1 MSPYFPGKHAA
12 GRAALMLLL
21 GACAALPGLAAA
33 QAFPSQPVTVIVP
46 SSAGGS
52 ADIMARIIAEPLA
65 QSLGQP
71 VIVENK
77 AGAGGAIGMNSVA
90 NARPD
95 GYTIAIG
102 TASTLTT
109 NPLMNKAAKVDPLK
123 DLAPISP
130 LVSIPGILTV
140 TASFKADNLD
150 QFVAEVKS
158 HPDQYT
164 MGSSGFGSIGH
175 LVVEAINQ
183 ELGIELRHIPYRGM
197 GPAVMATLSGESQ
210 ALFDQYP
217 SSRPHVVSGKLKPL
231 AVAWNERLPEL
242 PGVPTFAEA
251 GYDTL
256 NALTTTWFGLVAP
269 AGTPPHVVQAL
280 NQALLQALAKPETIA
295 QLQKVGAQPIG
306 DTPQALTRMISESL
320 DRNREIIKQ
329 RGLTFD

>member
-1 MSPYFPGKHAA
+1 MSPRTPRHAM
-12 GRAALMLLL
+12 RCAALALL
-21 GACAALPGLAAA
+21 GAAAMPAPGMA
-33 QAFPSQPVTVIVP
+33 QSFPSQPVTMIVP

-52 ADIMARIIAEPLA
+52 ADIIARVIAEPLA

-77 AGAGGAIGMNSVA
+77 AGAGGAIGMNAVA
-90 NARPD
+90 QARPD

-150 QFVAEVKS
+150 QFISQAKA

-197 GPAVMATLSGESQ
+197 GPAVVATLSGESQ
-210 ALFDQYP
+210 VLFDQYP
-217 SSRPHVVSGKLKPL
+217 SSRPHVLAGKLKPL
-231 AVAWNERLPEL
+231 AIAWKERLPDL
-242 PGVPTFAEA
+242 PNVPTFAEA
-251 GYDTL
+251 GYDAL

-269 AGTPPHVVQAL
+269 AGTPEQTVAAL
-280 NQALLQALAKPETIA
+280 NKALLQALARPDTIA

-306 DTPQALTRMISESL
+306 DTPQALTGLISESL
-320 DRNREIIKQ
+320 ARNRGIIKQ